1 MDNVDKLS
9 QLIATTHYRA
19 LQQRRVNTL
28 GFFLPLGVALFF
40 LADVLLY
47 SLSLPSVFALILP
60 LIVLC
65 FMLNSLGRDKKT
77 VRKETIATL
86 LDEKTD
92 GKERF
97 LTLVTLPPSRPSEHL
112 KASASFLT
120 QLRSEAARKAA
131 FFVLKRDLPF
141 QLDRRVPVAFL
152 GAVLSGILLFF
163 LPVGD
168 AASVLQSA
176 PTPEAFIQNIQN
188 IEDIARNLLRPQ
200 SPPEAQKTG
209 AQLLVLTQ
217 ELKDPALTPQQQI
230 RLIDEAQQ
238 RMNLPVSI
246 PQILPIDLKLFGS
259 DSQQGDDP
267 GNQGDTPQPENQ
279 PLAKVNENLEQL
291 KKALSAAPGNE
302 PQQGAKNQD
311 QQNQNQQDQ
320 QDQSD
325 RKEQKNKKPQP
336 KESGGGIKFDQP
348 QQKTGQKQ
356 SEQNSSDQQQQ
367 SAQQPDKQ
375 HSPSGVDPRKA
386 GQESQ
391 RQATQNASAGQQPQ
405 QPNPSGQQPKNQIGK
420 ASGQGKGERFYKKG
434 KQPGG
439 FLTKDA
445 RFVKVR
451 IPTDLEADAGSK
463 QQTENA
469 SQAVPSIPYSNA
481 PLADRPE
488 EKNAPQQPIPLEY
501 RAILQ

>member
-1 MDNVDKLS
+1 MDNLDKLS
-9 QLIATTHYRA
+9 QLIASTRYRA

-28 GFFLPLGVALFF
+28 GFFLPLGAALFF
-40 LADVLLY
+40 LADILLY
-47 SLSLPSVFALILP
+47 SFSLPSVFALILP

-65 FMLNSLGRDKKT
+65 FMLNSLRRDKKT
-77 VRKETIATL
+77 IHQETIAAL

-97 LTLVTLPPSRPSEHL
+97 LTLVTLPPSGHPN
-112 KASASFLT
+112 ASASFLT

-131 FFVLKRDLPF
+131 FFVPKRDLPF
-141 QLDRRVPVAFL
+141 QLDRRVPAAFL

-168 AASVLQSA
+168 AASVPQSA
-176 PTPEAFIQNIQN
+176 PAPEALIQN

-200 SPPEAQKTG
+200 STPEAQKTG

-279 PLAKVNENLEQL
+279 PLAKTNENLEQL
-291 KKALSAAPGNE
+291 KKALSTAQGNE
-302 PQQGAKNQD
+302 PQQGA
-311 QQNQNQQDQ
+311 QNQDQ

-325 RKEQKNKKPQP
+325 KQEQQNKKPRP

-356 SEQNSSDQQQQ
+356 TEQNSSDQQQQ

-391 RQATQNASAGQQPQ
+391 RQATQNAGAGQQPQ
-405 QPNPSGQQPKNQIGK
+405 QPYPSGQQPKNQIGK

-434 KQPGG
+434 EQPGG

-451 IPTDLEADAGSK
+451 IPTDLETEAGSA
-463 QQTENA
+463 QRTENA
-469 SQAVPSIPYSNA
+469 SRAVPTIPYSNA

>member
-1 MDNVDKLS
+1 MDNLDKLS
-9 QLIATTHYRA
+9 QLIASTHYRA
-19 LQQRRVNTL
+19 LQQRRMNTL

-47 SLSLPSVFALILP
+47 SFSLPSVFALILP

-65 FMLNSLGRDKKT
+65 FMLNSLGHDKKT
-77 VRKETIATL
+77 IRQETIATL

-97 LTLVTLPPSRPSEHL
+97 LTLVTLPPSRPSEHPA
-112 KASASFLT
+112 ASASFLT

-131 FFVLKRDLPF
+131 FFVPKRDLPF

-152 GAVLSGILLFF
+152 GAVLSGILLLF

-168 AASVLQSA
+168 AASVPQSA
-176 PTPEAFIQNIQN
+176 PAPEAFIQH
-188 IEDIARNLLRPQ
+188 IEDIARNLLRSQ
-200 SPPEAQKTG
+200 STPEAQRTG
-209 AQLLVLTQ
+209 AQLLGLTQ
-217 ELKDPALTPQQQI
+217 ELKDPTLTPQQQI
-230 RLIDEAQQ
+230 QLIDEAQK

-279 PLAKVNENLEQL
+279 PLAKANENLEQL
-291 KKALSAAPGNE
+291 KKALSAAPGND
-302 PQQGAKNQD
+302 PQQGS
-311 QQNQNQQDQ
+311 QNRDPS
-320 QDQSD
+320 DEQSD
-325 RKEQKNKKPQP
+325 RKEQQNKKPQP

-356 SEQNSSDQQQQ
+356 SEQNSSDQQQP

-375 HSPSGVDPRKA
+375 HSPSRVDPRKA

-391 RQATQNASAGQQPQ
+391 RQVTQNASAGQQSQ

-420 ASGQGKGERFYKKG
+420 ASGQGESERFYKKG
-434 KQPGG
+434 ERPGG

-451 IPTDLEADAGSK
+451 IRTDLEADAGSE
-463 QQTENA
+463 QRTENA
-469 SQAVPSIPYSNA
+469 SRAVPSIPYSNA

>member
-1 MDNVDKLS
+1 M
-9 QLIATTHYRA
+9 
-19 LQQRRVNTL
+19 
-28 GFFLPLGVALFF
+28 P
-40 LADVLLY
+40 
-47 SLSLPSVFALILP
+47 
-60 LIVLC
+60 
-65 FMLNSLGRDKKT
+65 
-77 VRKETIATL
+77 E
-86 LDEKTD
+86 
-92 GKERF
+92 
-97 LTLVTLPPSRPSEHL
+97 
-112 KASASFLT
+112 
-120 QLRSEAARKAA
+120 
-131 FFVLKRDLPF
+131 RDLPF

-163 LPVGD
+163 LPMGDAARGD
-168 AASVLQSA
+168 AASVPHSA
-176 PTPEAFIQNIQN
+176 PSPEALIQN

-200 SPPEAQKTG
+200 STPEAQKTG

-217 ELKDPALTPQQQI
+217 KLKDPAFTPQQQI
-230 RLIDEAQQ
+230 RLIDEAQK

-259 DSQQGDDP
+259 DSPQRDDP

-279 PLAKVNENLEQL
+279 PLAKANENLEQL
-291 KKALSAAPGNE
+291 KQALSADQGNE
-302 PQQGAKNQD
+302 PQQGAQNQD
-311 QQNQNQQDQ
+311 QQNQEQ

-325 RKEQKNKKPQP
+325 KQEQQNKKPQT

-367 SAQQPDKQ
+367 STQQPDKQ

-391 RQATQNASAGQQPQ
+391 RQATQNAGAGQQPQ
-405 QPNPSGQQPKNQIGK
+405 QPYPSGQQPKNQIGK

-434 KQPGG
+434 EQPGG

-451 IPTDLEADAGSK
+451 IPTGLEADAGST
-463 QQTENA
+463 QRTENA
-469 SQAVPSIPYSNA
+469 SQAVPTIPYSNA
-481 PLADRPE
+481 PLADRLE
-488 EKNAPQQPIPLEY
+488 EENAPQQPIPLEY

>member
-1 MDNVDKLS
+1 MDNLS
-9 QLIATTHYRA
+9 QLIASTHYRA

-47 SLSLPSVFALILP
+47 SFSLPVVFALILP

-77 VRKETIATL
+77 VRREIIAAL

-97 LTLVTLPPSRPSEHL
+97 LTLVTLPPSSPSEHPN
-112 KASASFLT
+112 ASASFLT
-120 QLRSEAARKAA
+120 QLRREAARKAA
-131 FFVLKRDLPF
+131 LFVPKRDLPF

-168 AASVLQSA
+168 AASVSQSA
-176 PTPEAFIQNIQN
+176 PTPDALIQN

-200 SPPEAQKTG
+200 STPETQKTG

-230 RLIDEAQQ
+230 RLIDEAQK

-279 PLAKVNENLEQL
+279 PLAKTNENLEQL
-291 KKALSAAPGNE
+291 KKALSAAQGNE
-302 PQQGAKNQD
+302 PQQGAQNQD
-311 QQNQNQQDQ
+311 QQNQEQ
-320 QDQSD
+320 QDQSN
-325 RKEQKNKKPQP
+325 KQGQQNKKPQP

-375 HSPSGVDPRKA
+375 HSPSGADPRKA

-391 RQATQNASAGQQPQ
+391 RQAAQNASAGHQPQ
-405 QPNPSGQQPKNQIGK
+405 QPNPSGQQPKNKIGK

-434 KQPGG
+434 EQPGG

-451 IPTDLEADAGSK
+451 IPTDLETDAGSK
-463 QQTENA
+463 QRTENT
-469 SQAVPSIPYSNA
+469 SPAVPTTPYSNA
-481 PLADRPE
+481 PLAERPE
-488 EKNAPQQPIPLEY
+488 EKNASQQPIPLEY